1 VKKLTASCLLL
12 LIALSS
18 CSATLRVKATAP
30 TNDND
35 GTCAGPVLVAMP
47 AGTPRVMH
55 FAWAGPVSGEDSI
68 STTAGTLVTFSRGVP
83 PGIYTVRTWAS
94 DAGGVGCD
102 TTATFVVKAP
112 PARPTLVP

>member
-1 VKKLTASCLLL
+1 MKRLTVFGLLM

-35 GTCAGPVLVAMP
+35 GTCAAPVLYGTPV
-47 AGTPRVMH
+47 GTPRVVH
-55 FAWAGPVSGEDSI
+55 FAWTGPAAGEDSI
-68 STTAGTLVTFSRGVP
+68 TTTAGALVTYSRTVP
-83 PGIYTVRTWAS
+83 PGMYTVRVWAS

-102 TTATFVVKAP
+102 TTTTTVVKAP